1 MRAYEFIT
9 EQDNGTTAGKLSK
22 RQQQSTVGLN
32 VFAISQY
39 DRTYDLNRVMM
50 AVAATDGEIEPN
62 IDQESWVGKQNTAH
76 PYTEVEQKMLKK
88 AFKAAGVPFKDLNK
102 GDLVSRELDSTHSK
116 SPMNPF
122 KGYKK

>member
-1 MRAYEFIT
+1 
-9 EQDNGTTAGKLSK
+9 
-22 RQQQSTVGLN
+22 
-32 VFAISQY
+32 
-39 DRTYDLNRVMM
+39 MM
-50 AVAATDGEIEPN
+50 AVAATDGEIEPE

>member
-9 EQDNGTTAGKLSK
+9 EQHHGTTAGKLSK
-22 RQQQSTVGLN
+22 RHQQSTVGLN

-50 AVAATDGEIEPN
+50 AVASTDGEIEPN

-76 PYTEVEQKMLKK
+76 PYTEVEQKMLEK
-88 AFKAAGVPFKDLNK
+88 AFKAAGIPSKDLNK
-102 GDLVSRELDSTHSK
+102 GDLASRELDSIQTK